1 QHGIQL
7 GVMENDVDGVVVE
20 FGDGFEGG
28 AVVGIDKSQVLDIE
42 DVHDVGT
49 LVLVDGDAGVAALHD
64 LRHGVEVQDGIAVDH
79 EAVLQR
85 GHHVL
90 HRLGAE
96 LQGSLDH
103 VELFPHQVV
112 VGFCHLQHLHQL
124 L

>member
-7 GVMENDVDGVVVE
+7 GVMEDDMDGVVVE

-28 AVVGIDKSQVLDIE
+28 AIIGVDESQVLDVE
-42 DVHDVGT
+42 DVHFFF
-49 LVLVDGDAGVAALHD
+49 VDGDAGVAALHD
-64 LRHGVEVQDGIAVDH
+64 LRHGVEVQDGVAVDH
-79 EAVLQR
+79 EAVVQR
-85 GHHVL
+85 SHHVL

-96 LQGSLDH
+96 LQGPLDH

-112 VGFCHLQHLHQL
+112 VGFRHLQHLHQL

>member
-7 GVMENDVDGVVVE
+7 GVVEDNVDGVVVE
-20 FGDGFEGG
+20 LGDGFEGR
-28 AVVGIDKSQVLDIE
+28 AVVRVHESQVLDVQ

-49 LVLVDGDAGVAALHD
+49 LLLIDRDAGVAALHD

-112 VGFCHLQHLHQL
+112 VGLRHLQHLHQL

>member
-7 GVMENDVDGVVVE
+7 GVVEDDVDGVVVE

-28 AVVGIDKSQVLDIE
+28 AVVGVDESQVLDVE

-64 LRHGVEVQDGIAVDH
+64 LRHGVEVQDGVAVDH

-90 HRLGAE
+90 DRLGAE
-96 LQGSLDH
+96 LQGPLDH

-112 VGFCHLQHLHQL
+112 VGFRHLQHLHQL

>member
-7 GVMENDVDGVVVE
+7 GVVEDDVDGVVVE
-20 FGDGFEGG
+20 LGDGFEGG
-28 AVVGIDKSQVLDIE
+28 AVVGVDESQVLDVE
-42 DVHDVGT
+42 DVHDVGP

-64 LRHGVEVQDGIAVDH
+64 LRHGVEVQDGVAVDH

-90 HRLGAE
+90 HCLGAE
-96 LQGSLDH
+96 LQGPLDH

-112 VGFCHLQHLHQL
+112 VGFRHLQHLHQL